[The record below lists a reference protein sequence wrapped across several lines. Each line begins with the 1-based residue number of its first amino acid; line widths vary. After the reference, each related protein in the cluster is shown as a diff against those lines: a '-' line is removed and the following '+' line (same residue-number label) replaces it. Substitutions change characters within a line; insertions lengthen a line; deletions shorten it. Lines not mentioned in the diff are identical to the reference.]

1 MNRSRSIQV
10 AAILTALLCLVSIL
24 RASIAI
30 ATQSQAV
37 QEAGNGFAALILVLC
52 TVGLVSA
59 YGIWNN
65 QRWGKILAIFSM
77 GVNGL
82 LSLPGVVFAPTLWLK
97 ADPGVTVLVAIVVIF
112 MLLRR
117 PRVVASG

>member
-1 MNRSRSIQV
+1 MNRTRNIQV
-10 AAILTALLCLVSIL
+10 AAILTALFCLVTIF
-24 RASIAI
+24 RAAIAI
-30 ATQSQAV
+30 ATQSQDV
-37 QEAGNGFAALILVLC
+37 QEAGNGFVALFLILG
-52 TVGLVSA
+52 TAGLVSA

-65 QRWGKILAIFSM
+65 QKWGKILAIISM
-77 GVNGL
+77 GLSGL

-97 ADPGVTVLVAIVVIF
+97 ADPGITVLVAIVVIV

>member
-1 MNRSRSIQV
+1 MNRTRNIQV
-10 AAILTALLCLVSIL
+10 AAILTALYCLVTIL

-37 QEAGNGFAALILVLC
+37 QEAGNGFAALFLILC
-52 TVGLVSA
+52 TAGLVSA

-65 QRWGKILAIFSM
+65 QKWGKILAIISM
-77 GVNGL
+77 GLNGL

-97 ADPGVTVLVAIVVIF
+97 MDPGVTVLLVVIVIVL
-112 MLLRR
+112 LLRR
-117 PRVVASG
+117 PRVATAG

>member
-10 AAILTALLCLVSIL
+10 AAILTALLCLVTIL
-24 RASIAI
+24 RALIAI

-37 QEAGNGFAALILVLC
+37 QEVGNGFAALILVLS
-52 TVGLVSA
+52 TMGLVSA

-65 QRWGKILAIFSM
+65 QKWGKILAIVSM

-97 ADPGVTVLVAIVVIF
+97 ADPGVTVLVAIVVIV